1 MTYGTYFD
9 ACKSYIIC
17 QILHA
22 KEDKDKHRN
31 TSIHPFVTISRE
43 AGAGGTSAAQKL
55 VEYLNENDKMST
67 CPWALFDKNLI
78 EKVIEEHNLPTEFG
92 MFMPENKV
100 SEMQSVFEQLF
111 GLHPPQSKLVD
122 KISHTILHLAQLG
135 NVVIVGRG
143 ANIITRHLPGGFQVR
158 LIGTPESRLK
168 HIENFYHLDRK
179 EALKFMKKEDFA
191 RRNYVK
197 RNFSRDVSDNLLY
210 DMVINTSNVTLDSA
224 VQIIGMQVLEMKHQ
238 LIHA

>member
-1 MTYGTYFD
+1 MTYSTYLD

-22 KEDKDKHRN
+22 KEN
-31 TSIHPFVTISRE
+31 TEKNKGTSVYPFVTISRE
-43 AGAGGTSAAQKL
+43 AGAGGTLTAQKL
-55 VEYLNENDKMST
+55 VEYLNENDKMSM

-78 EKVIEEHNLPTEFG
+78 QKVIEEHNLPVEFG

-100 SEMQSVFEQLF
+100 SEMQSIFEQLF

-122 KISHTILHLAQLG
+122 KVSHTILHLAQLG

-143 ANIITRHLPGGFQVR
+143 ANIITRHLPGGLNVR
-158 LIGTPESRLK
+158 LIGTPETRLK
-168 HIENFYHLDRK
+168 HIENFYHLERK
-179 EALKFMKKEDFA
+179 EAIKFMKKEDYA

-197 RNFSRDVSDNLLY
+197 KNFSRDINDTLLY
-210 DMVINTSNVTLDSA
+210 DIVINTSNVTLDSA
-224 VQIIGMQVLEMKHQ
+224 VQIIGIQVIEKKHQ
-238 LIHA
+238 LNYA